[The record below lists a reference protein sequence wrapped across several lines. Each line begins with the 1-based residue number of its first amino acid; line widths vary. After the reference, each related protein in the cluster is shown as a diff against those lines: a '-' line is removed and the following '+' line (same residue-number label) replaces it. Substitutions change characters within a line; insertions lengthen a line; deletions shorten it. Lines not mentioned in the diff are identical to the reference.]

1 MSATSANIIPLPV
14 ASAEP
19 AAAPAP
25 ATAAAEPV
33 AADSAPAY
41 QPVPR
46 WRQHLAAFA
55 RTGIPPLLTI
65 ALLLLVWQL
74 LCARPGASLP
84 APSKVLEDTWQL
96 ISDPFFDNGGT
107 DKGLFWHMRASLK
120 RVAYGYAI
128 AAVVGVALGALIG
141 CSVWA
146 MRGLDPLFQVLR
158 TIPPLAWLP
167 LSLAAFRDGEPSAIF
182 VIFITAVWP
191 IIINTS
197 IGIRNIPSDY
207 RNVARVVQLNGVEYF
222 LKIMLP
228 AAAPYIFSG
237 LRIGVGLSWLAIVA
251 AEMLIGGVG
260 VGFFIWDAWNSSRI
274 SDIVL
279 ALFYVGLVGFAL
291 DRIVSWIG
299 RWVARGTSVS

>member
-55 RTGIPPLLTI
+55 RTVIPPLLTI

-107 DKGLFWHMRASLK
+107 DKGLFWMTDDLIQETITSL
-120 RVAYGYAI
+120 G
-128 AAVVGVALGALIG
+128 
-141 CSVWA
+141 
-146 MRGLDPLFQVLR
+146 
-158 TIPPLAWLP
+158 
-167 LSLAAFRDGEPSAIF
+167 
-182 VIFITAVWP
+182 
-191 IIINTS
+191 S
-197 IGIRNIPSDY
+197 IGIKCDKSMFTNE
-207 RNVARVVQLNGVEYF
+207 LLG
-222 LKIMLP
+222 
-228 AAAPYIFSG
+228 
-237 LRIGVGLSWLAIVA
+237 
-251 AEMLIGGVG
+251 
-260 VGFFIWDAWNSSRI
+260 
-274 SDIVL
+274 
-279 ALFYVGLVGFAL
+279 
-291 DRIVSWIG
+291 
-299 RWVARGTSVS
+299 